1 MMTDTTREHQITSAD
16 LLAELREE
24 QQSFRFLMTAL
35 AAIIGMAAVIVA
47 GSVIYFYMQ
56 LSGLKQQYA
65 EQTRLNEMN
74 LRIVAGEAGRQ
85 RESTQAAIVAIR
97 EENEAARRQADL
109 AREIQRADSVSQ
121 ASGYKDNAM
130 ELAQQHFL
138 GVPLNEVTAQVVGV
152 VLRADGT
159 DGELLSTEE
168 RLQLQAALEDWGGQ
182 NIEAVRAS
190 MTALLENSDSLE
202 AQARGAAGL
211 AALEYRAANDL
222 SLGWNR
228 GCSTVVDYVNQ
239 AAARGLEAPMLLL
252 WKGQCLRKR
261 GDALLAYQA
270 FSKAAGMLEGG
281 DFDETLLQA
290 QIAHHGV
297 GTTLVALVAS
307 EQLPSGRDSESAL
320 QEALAELREAARL
333 RAERGATAVGVAY
346 TEENIGF
353 IHILDEDWQTA
364 LDHTKRIDD
373 ILPLAWNLTVR
384 NIAAMENEQ
393 ALRRSNGAREDI
405 RRMQKIQDDTKLVLG
420 LMSCNQ
426 IDRPELKRL
435 LPARYSPQIDELS
448 RHCDADAGG
457 SP

>member
-1 MMTDTTREHQITSAD
+1 MSDGAASQSITSAD

-47 GSVIYFYMQ
+47 GSVIYFYME
-56 LSGLKQQYA
+56 LGGLKSKYA

-85 RESTQAAIVAIR
+85 RESTQAALVDVR
-97 EENEAARRQADL
+97 EENDAARKQADL
-109 AREIQRADSVSQ
+109 AREIQRAESVRQVST
-121 ASGYKDNAM
+121 YRENAL
-130 ELAQQHFL
+130 ELAQSHFL
-138 GVPLNEVTAQVVGV
+138 GVPLNEVTSQVVSV

-159 DGELLSTEE
+159 DGELLEQAE
-168 RLQLQAALEDWGGQ
+168 RLQLQAALDDWSGPGG
-182 NIEAVRAS
+182 EAVRAA
-190 MTALLENSDSLE
+190 MTALLESGASLE

-211 AALEYRAANDL
+211 AALEYRNANAS

-239 AAARGLEAPMLLL
+239 AEARGLDAPMLLL

-261 GDALLAYQA
+261 GDALLAYEA
-270 FSKAAGMLEGG
+270 FSKAAAMLEGG
-281 DFDETLLQA
+281 DYEETLLHA
-290 QIAHHGV
+290 QLAHHGV

-307 EQLPSGRDSESAL
+307 EQLPPGQESEAAL
-320 QEALAELREAARL
+320 QEALAELREAARI
-333 RAERGATAVGVAY
+333 RAERGSTSVGVAY

-353 IHILDEDWQTA
+353 IHILDKDWATA
-364 LDHTKRIDD
+364 LDHTGRIDD

-384 NIAAMENEQ
+384 NIAARENEA
-393 ALRRSNGAREDI
+393 ALKAAGGSREAI
-405 RRMQKIQDDTKLVLG
+405 RQMQTIEQDTALVLG
-420 LMSCNQ
+420 LMECNQ

-435 LPARYSPQIDELS
+435 LPAKYAPTVDTLS
-448 RHCDADAGG
+448 AHCSADAGG
-457 SP
+457 AP

>member
-1 MMTDTTREHQITSAD
+1 MTDTTKEHQITSAD

-121 ASGYKDNAM
+121 ASGYKENAM
-130 ELAQQHFL
+130 QLAQAHFL
-138 GVPLNEVTAQVVGV
+138 GNPLNEVTSQVVGL

-159 DGELLSTEE
+159 DGELLSTDE

-182 NIEAVRAS
+182 NAEAVRGS
-190 MTALLENSDSLE
+190 MTALLENSESLE

-211 AALEYRAANDL
+211 AALEYRAANDS

-239 AAARGLEAPMLLL
+239 ASARGLEAPMLLL

-270 FSKAAGMLEGG
+270 FLKAASMLEGG

-307 EQLPSGRDSESAL
+307 EQLPSGQDSESAL

-384 NIAAMENEQ
+384 NIAAAENEQ
-393 ALRRSNGAREDI
+393 ALRRSDGSREDI
-405 RRMQKIQDDTKLVLG
+405 RRMEKIQDDTKLVLG

-435 LPARYSPQIDELS
+435 LPARYSAKVDELS
-448 RHCDADAGG
+448 RHCEADAGG

>member
-1 MMTDTTREHQITSAD
+1 MSETTDEQRITSAD

-47 GSVIYFYMQ
+47 GSVIYFYME
-56 LSGLKQQYA
+56 LSGLKSQYA

-97 EENEAARRQADL
+97 EENEAARRQAEL
-109 AREIQRADSVSQ
+109 AREIQRADSVKQ
-121 ASGYKDNAM
+121 AAGYKENAI
-130 ELAQQHFL
+130 ELAQKHFL
-138 GVPLNEVTAQVVGV
+138 GIPLNEVTSQVIAV

-159 DGELLSTEE
+159 DGELLSSAD
-168 RLQLQAALEDWGGQ
+168 RLMLHAALEDWGDQ
-182 NIEAVRAS
+182 NSEAVR
-190 MTALLENSDSLE
+190 TALNTLFQDGESL
-202 AQARGAAGL
+202 ADQARGAAGL
-211 AALEYRAANDL
+211 AALEYRSASDN

-239 AAARGLEAPMLLL
+239 ASARGLEAPMLLL

-261 GDALLAYQA
+261 GDALTAYQA
-270 FSKAAGMLEGG
+270 FSKAATMLEGG
-281 DFDETLLQA
+281 EFEETLLHA
-290 QIAHHGV
+290 QLAHHGV

-307 EQLPSGRDSESAL
+307 EELPPGEDSETAL
-320 QEALAELREAARL
+320 QEALSELREAARI
-333 RAERGATAVGVAY
+333 RGERGATSVGVAY

-353 IHILDEDWQTA
+353 IHILDRDWQAA
-364 LDHTKRIDD
+364 LEHTKRIDD

-384 NIAAMENEQ
+384 HIAAMENEK
-393 ALRRSNGAREDI
+393 ALKSAGASRDEI
-405 RRMQKIQDDTKLVLG
+405 RKMQTIQNDTRLVLG
-420 LMSCNQ
+420 LMECNQ

-435 LPARYSPQIDELS
+435 LPPRYSSTVDDLS

-457 SP
+457 SL

>member
-1 MMTDTTREHQITSAD
+1 MSETTPEPRVTSAD

-47 GSVIYFYMQ
+47 GSVIYFFME
-56 LSGLKQQYA
+56 LSGLKSQYS

-85 RESTQAAIVAIR
+85 RESTQAALVAIR
-97 EENEAARRQADL
+97 EENEAARRQAEL
-109 AREIQRADSVSQ
+109 AREIQRADSVKQ
-121 ASGYKDNAM
+121 VATYKNNAL
-130 ELAQQHFL
+130 ELAEKHFL
-138 GVPLNEVTAQVVGV
+138 GIPLNEVTSQVVAIV
-152 VLRADGT
+152 RRADGT
-159 DGELLSTEE
+159 DGELLSKPN
-168 RLQLQAALEDWGGQ
+168 RLILHAALEDWGGQ
-182 NIEAVRAS
+182 NEEAVRA
-190 MTALLENSDSLE
+190 ALSELYQDSETLED
-202 AQARGAAGL
+202 QALGAAGL
-211 AALEYRAANDL
+211 AALEYRAANDS

-239 AAARGLEAPMLLL
+239 SAARGLEAPMLLL

-261 GDALLAYQA
+261 GDALTAYQA
-270 FSKAAGMLEGG
+270 FSRAATMLE
-281 DFDETLLQA
+281 
-290 QIAHHGV
+290 AHHGV

-307 EQLPSGRDSESAL
+307 QELPQGEDSETAL
-320 QEALAELREAARL
+320 QEALSELREAARI
-333 RAERGATAVGVAY
+333 RGERGATSVGVAY

-353 IHILDEDWQTA
+353 IHILDEDWQAA
-364 LDHTKRIDD
+364 LTHTKHIDD

-384 NIAAMENEQ
+384 HIAAVENEK
-393 ALRRSNGAREDI
+393 ALKSAGASREQI
-405 RRMQKIQDDTKLVLG
+405 RAMQTIQTDTRLVLG
-420 LMSCNQ
+420 LMECNQ

-435 LPARYSPQIDELS
+435 LPLRYASTVDELS

>member
-1 MMTDTTREHQITSAD
+1 MTDTTEQARITSAD

-56 LSGLKQQYA
+56 LGGLKSQYA

-85 RESTQAAIVAIR
+85 RESTQSALVAIR
-97 EENEAARRQADL
+97 EENDAARRQADL
-109 AREIQRADSVSQ
+109 ARDIQRADSVRQ
-121 ASGYKDNAM
+121 VAGYKTNALD
-130 ELAQQHFL
+130 LAHGHFL
-138 GVPLNEVTAQVVGV
+138 GVPLNEVTSQVVAV
-152 VLRADGT
+152 VLRADGS
-159 DGELLSTEE
+159 DGGLLVPDE
-168 RLQLQAALEDWGGQ
+168 RLELQAALDDWSGQ
-182 NIEAVRAS
+182 KGEAVRAA
-190 MTALLENSDSLE
+190 MTSLLENGDTLA
-202 AQARGAAGL
+202 AQGRGAAGM
-211 AALEYRAANDL
+211 AALEYRAANEA

-261 GDALLAYQA
+261 GDALLAYEA
-270 FSKAAGMLEGG
+270 FSKAATMLEGG
-281 DFDETLLQA
+281 DFEETLLHA
-290 QIAHHGV
+290 QLAHHGV

-307 EQLPSGRDSESAL
+307 EQLPPGRDSQAAL
-320 QEALAELREAARL
+320 QEALAELNEAARI
-333 RAERGATAVGVAY
+333 RGERGSTAVGVAY

-353 IHILDEDWQTA
+353 IHILDEDWPTA
-364 LDHTKRIDD
+364 LEHTKHIDD

-384 NIAAMENEQ
+384 NIAAAENAA
-393 ALRRSNGAREDI
+393 ALRNSGAPRTDI
-405 RRMQKIQDDTKLVLG
+405 REMEKIQDDTRLVLG
-420 LMSCNQ
+420 LMECNQ

-435 LPARYSPQIDELS
+435 LPVRYGATVDALS

-457 SP
+457 SL

>member
-1 MMTDTTREHQITSAD
+1 MTDTTSEARITSAD

-56 LSGLKQQYA
+56 LSGLKQQYSD
-65 EQTRLNEMN
+65 QTRLNEMN

-85 RESTQAAIVAIR
+85 RESTQAALVAIR
-97 EENEAARRQADL
+97 EENDAARRQADL
-109 AREIQRADSVSQ
+109 AREIQRAESVRQ
-121 ASGYKDNAM
+121 VAGYKENALQ
-130 ELAQQHFL
+130 LAQKHFL
-138 GVPLNEVTAQVVGV
+138 GIPLNEVTSQVVGI

-159 DGELLSTEE
+159 DGELLSTAE

-182 NIEAVRAS
+182 NVEAVRAA
-190 MTALLENSDSLE
+190 MTALLENSDAL
-202 AQARGAAGL
+202 ADQARGAAGM
-211 AALEYRAANDL
+211 AALEYRAANDS

-261 GDALLAYQA
+261 GDALLAYQS
-270 FSKAAGMLEGG
+270 FSKAATMLEGG
-281 DFDETLLQA
+281 EFEETLLHA
-290 QIAHHGV
+290 QLAHHGV

-307 EQLPSGRDSESAL
+307 EQLPTGQDSQAAL
-320 QEALAELREAARL
+320 QEALAELRQAARI
-333 RAERGATAVGVAY
+333 RAERGATSVGVAY

-353 IHILDEDWQTA
+353 IHILDEDWPSA
-364 LDHTKRIDD
+364 LEHTKQIDD

-384 NIAAMENEQ
+384 YIAAKENE
-393 ALRRSNGAREDI
+393 AVLRRSGGTRDQIRE
-405 RRMQKIQDDTKLVLG
+405 MAKIQGDTRLVLG
-420 LMSCNQ
+420 LMGCNQ

-435 LPARYSPQIDELS
+435 LPGRYAETVDELS

-457 SP
+457 SL

>member
-1 MMTDTTREHQITSAD
+1 MSETTPETQITSAD

-56 LSGLKQQYA
+56 LSGLKQQYS

-85 RESTQAAIVAIR
+85 RESTQAALVAIR

-109 AREIQRADSVSQ
+109 AREIQRADSVRQ
-121 ASGYKDNAM
+121 VASYKDNALH
-130 ELAQQHFL
+130 LAQQHFL
-138 GVPLNEVTAQVVGV
+138 GIPLNEVTSQVVGI
-152 VLRADGT
+152 VLRADGS
-159 DGELLSTEE
+159 DGELLSPEE
-168 RLQLQAALEDWGGQ
+168 RLQLHAALEDWGGQ
-182 NIEAVRAS
+182 NSEAVQAD
-190 MTALLENSDSLE
+190 MVALLQNSESLS

-211 AALEYRAANDL
+211 AALEYRIANDL

-261 GDALLAYQA
+261 GDALLAYQS
-270 FSKAAGMLEGG
+270 FSKAASMLEGG
-281 DFDETLLQA
+281 NFEETLLHA
-290 QIAHHGV
+290 QLAHHGV

-307 EQLPSGRDSESAL
+307 EQLPSGQDSEVAL
-320 QEALAELREAARL
+320 QEALAELREAARI
-333 RAERGATAVGVAY
+333 RGERGATSVGVAY

-353 IHILDEDWQTA
+353 IHILDEDWPTA
-364 LDHTKRIDD
+364 LEHTKRIDD

-384 NIAAMENEQ
+384 YIAAMENEA
-393 ALRRSNGAREDI
+393 ALKRAGAPRDEI
-405 RRMQKIQDDTKLVLG
+405 RDMQTIQSDTRLVLG

-435 LPARYSPQIDELS
+435 LPARYSETVDDLS

-457 SP
+457 SL

>member
-1 MMTDTTREHQITSAD
+1 MSETGSEPHVTSAD

-35 AAIIGMAAVIVA
+35 AAIIGMAAVIVG

-56 LSGLKQQYA
+56 LSGLKEQYA

-85 RESTQAAIVAIR
+85 RESTQAALVAIR
-97 EENEAARRQADL
+97 EENDAARRQADL
-109 AREIQRADSVSQ
+109 AREIQRAESVRQVGS
-121 ASGYKDNAM
+121 YKQNAL

-138 GVPLNEVTAQVVGV
+138 GIPLNEVTSQVVGV
-152 VLRADGT
+152 VLRADGS
-159 DGELLSTEE
+159 DGELLSADE
-168 RLQLQAALEDWGGQ
+168 RLLMQAALDDWGGQ
-182 NIEAVRAS
+182 NDEAVRAA
-190 MTALLENSDSLE
+190 MTSLLESGEGLE
-202 AQARGAAGL
+202 AQARGAAGM
-211 AALEYRAANDL
+211 AALEYRAADEA

-239 AAARGLEAPMLLL
+239 AMARGLEAPMLLL

-261 GDALLAYQA
+261 GDALLAYEA
-270 FSKAAGMLEGG
+270 FSRAATMLEGG
-281 DFDETLLQA
+281 GFEETLLHA
-290 QIAHHGV
+290 QMAHHGV

-307 EQLPSGRDSESAL
+307 EQLPSGRDSEAAL
-320 QEALAELREAARL
+320 QEALAELREAARI
-333 RAERGATAVGVAY
+333 RAERGSTAVGVAY

-353 IHILDEDWQTA
+353 IHVLDEDWSSA
-364 LDHTKRIDD
+364 LEHTKRIDD

-384 NIAAMENEQ
+384 YIAAMENEA
-393 ALRRSNGAREDI
+393 ALKSAGASREEI
-405 RRMQKIQDDTKLVLG
+405 RRMRAIQDDTRLVLG
-420 LMSCNQ
+420 LMECNQ

-435 LPARYSPQIDELS
+435 LPARYSQTVDELS

-457 SP
+457 LP